1 MLFLLYFRESL
12 YKRNVLVEVRSS
24 LMCHKG
30 VRWRQINRKHCIA
43 IFLLA
48 FDKSMGDIF
57 IFKVWSSCEYTHI
70 TSKAADKPVITLFKS
85 NSAFK
90 FSKENGFKL
99 PQFFFFFFFFL
110 PYAFTHH
117 WTTTAKE
124 ILGKLKFK
132 RENWLQLDSNPQ
144 PLSLWTNAQSFS

>member
-12 YKRNVLVEVRSS
+12 YKRNVPVEVRSS

-30 VRWRQINRKHCIA
+30 LRWRQINRKHYIV
-43 IFLLA
+43 IFLLV

-70 TSKAADKPVITLFKS
+70 ISKAADKAVITLFKS

-90 FSKENGFKL
+90 FSQENGFKL
-99 PQFFFFFFFFL
+99 PQFFFFFFFL
-110 PYAFTHH
+110 PCAFTHH
-117 WTTTAKE
+117 WITTAKE

-132 RENWLQLDSNPQ
+132 RENWLQRDSNPQ
-144 PLSLWTNAQSFS
+144 LLSL